1 MAPAIYVVPL
11 TSLRYICFQ
20 YVFHLPAAVN
30 KESPR
35 ERTAKYKTLILL
47 RLKSRGLKS
56 EASQHMSFYNYV
68 VCRMW
73 LPQPGSGEENP
84 LVGPLRV
91 AFTHVVGACR
101 QFLG

>member
-47 RLKSRGLKS
+47 RLKSRGLKI
-56 EASQHMSFYNYV
+56 EASQHMSLQL
-68 VCRMW
+68 RS
-73 LPQPGSGEENP
+73 LPNVAATGSGEENP